1 MWHRCPAL
9 SLRHCLPPLTHSS
22 PCRPPLR
29 AVDDYELLSDCKAS
43 ATLCLRADQ
52 AQPASW
58 DTLVLEFVS
67 RL

>member
-1 MWHRCPAL
+1 
-9 SLRHCLPPLTHSS
+9 
-22 PCRPPLR
+22 
-29 AVDDYELLSDCKAS
+29 VDDYELLSDCKAS